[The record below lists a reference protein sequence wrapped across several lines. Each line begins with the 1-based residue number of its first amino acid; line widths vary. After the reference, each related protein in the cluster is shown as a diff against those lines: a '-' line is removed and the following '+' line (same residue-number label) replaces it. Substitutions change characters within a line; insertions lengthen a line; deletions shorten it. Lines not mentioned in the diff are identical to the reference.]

1 MSQMS
6 FDDLINEK
14 QNEYDKN
21 KWYALCYYDKVGKK
35 KIPRQVRANR
45 DITVLEELK
54 ERLEERNPDKEYTI
68 KTTSEFDEIR
78 REVL

>member
-1 MSQMS
+1 MDQMS

-35 KIPRQVRANR
+35 KIPRQVRAHR

-54 ERLEERNPDKEYTI
+54 ERLEERNPDKEYDI
-68 KTTSEFDEIR
+68 KTTLEFDKIR
-78 REVL
+78 K